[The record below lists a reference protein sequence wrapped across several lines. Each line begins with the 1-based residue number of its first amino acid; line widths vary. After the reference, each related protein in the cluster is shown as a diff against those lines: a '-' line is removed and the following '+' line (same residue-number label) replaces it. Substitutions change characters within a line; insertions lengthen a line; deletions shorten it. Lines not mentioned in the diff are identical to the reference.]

1 MRVKTVQI
9 NWHDKLPIFS
19 VDFDHN
25 YTNTESGGWRF
36 ATGGGDNNVRIWRL
50 RTPEEREADA
60 QQPAVEFLASLNR
73 HAAPVNVVRFSP
85 TSSRLAS
92 AGDDGAIILWRQMDE
107 PGDEPETWRP
117 ASMLRGSPADICDLA
132 WSPCGRYIASASVD
146 NTVRIWDAVE
156 ARCVQVLADHSHYVQ
171 GVAWDPLGAFLV
183 TQSSDRSMR
192 TYRWHADVAAAR
204 KPGAELAT
212 QLSVHFSMPR
222 VGQENKEAAEEDQ
235 LAAAE
240 DAEAEM
246 DVEAGAA
253 DAEADSGVQ
262 QRPAARRTQRLF
274 HDDNLTSFFRRP
286 AISPDGRLVAT
297 AAGVQR
303 DKASRNTC
311 FVWARDGL
319 LAAPVL
325 SLGGHAK
332 PVVATRW
339 APCCFERRAGGD
351 DWVGDGE
358 RGQSKDRDPDGQGA
372 RRMMLAVAT
381 QNSVALYDTSLGAR
395 AVGLMAG
402 LHYAAITDV
411 AWSCDGAHL
420 VIASIDGFASVAAID
435 QPTLPVAAARCWG
448 AADGVTQ
455 EVAPLPPA
463 VVQPRDALALA
474 AAEAAAAEAA
484 RLKGKKRLAPTFV
497 SAL

>member
-19 VDFDHN
+19 VDFDHH
-25 YTNTESGGWRF
+25 YTNETHGGWRF

-50 RTPEEREADA
+50 RTPEERENDA

-85 TSSRLAS
+85 TTSRLAS
-92 AGDDGAIILWRQMDE
+92 AGDDGAIIIWRQTAETDNN
-107 PGDEPETWRP
+107 DPETWRP
-117 ASMLRGSPADICDLA
+117 ASMLRGSPADISDLA
-132 WSPCGRYIASASVD
+132 WSPCGRFIASASVD
-146 NTVRIWDAVE
+146 NTVRIWDAAD

-171 GVAWDPLGAFLV
+171 GVAWDPLGEFLV

-192 TYRWHADVAAAR
+192 AYRWHAHVAAAG
-204 KPGAELAT
+204 KPGATLAT
-212 QLSVHFSMPR
+212 QLSTHWSMPR
-222 VGQENKEAAEEDQ
+222 VV
-235 LAAAE
+235 
-240 DAEAEM
+240 DAEASDE
-246 DVEAGAA
+246 DSAGADTEAG
-253 DAEADSGVQ
+253 VQ
-262 QRPAARRTQRLF
+262 TVRPVRRTRLF

-303 DKASRNTC
+303 SGPAHNTC

-319 LAAPVL
+319 MNAPVL

-339 APCCFERRAGGD
+339 TPCCFEQRQNGD
-351 DWVGDGE
+351 SWVSGDKE
-358 RGQSKDRDPDGQGA
+358 ETQRV
-372 RRMMLAVAT
+372 MLAVAT
-381 QNSVALYDTSLGAR
+381 QNSVAVYDTSVGGR
-395 AVGLMAG
+395 AVALMAG

-411 AWSCDGAHL
+411 AWSSDGSHL
-420 VIASIDGFASVAAID
+420 VVASLDGFASVAAID
-435 QPTLPVAAARCWG
+435 QPTLPIAAHPRASVDVAEIA
-448 AADGVTQ
+448 T
-455 EVAPLPPA
+455 P
-463 VVQPRDALALA
+463 VVQPVDASALA